1 MTKQEF
7 LRKQQVNQMPKLV
20 QVFAGQIY
28 DEAYEA
34 GRREGHRQGVDS
46 VLLEQEEILRR
57 TYDKGATEAN
67 HFGSAFFTAAACCAL
82 EDTYKFGR
90 IRLKRFF
97 DRLGYLLKTELT
109 PAILPTSKRNAFFQA
124 RREFF
129 FRLNNERILQRDGT
143 NDKYTR

>member
-1 MTKQEF
+1 MRYSHDKTRVPPQATS
-7 LRKQQVNQMPKLV
+7 QPDAKLV
-20 QVFAGQIY
+20 QVLAGRIY

-109 PAILPTSKRNAFFQA
+109 PARMIKRCAKRGIQIEYA
-124 RREFF
+124 DE
-129 FRLNNERILQRDGT
+129 LGKELEDI
-143 NDKYTR
+143 ND